1 MPTKNMKTE
10 INRTIILPVVLYE
23 CETWSLTLK
32 EEPSL
37 GMSEKS
43 VKRKV
48 YGPKRGEVK
57 AEWKRVH
64 NGEVYDLHI
73 SLNITRVIKS
83 VSRNSHKIL
92 ELSMVPP
99 GGRCPNRMN

>member
-10 INRTIILPVVLYE
+10 INRTIILPVVLYG

-37 GMSEKS
+37 GVSEKS

-57 AEWKRVH
+57 AECRRAH
-64 NGEVYDLHI
+64 NGEVYDLYI

-83 VSRNSHKIL
+83 VSRNSLKIL
-92 ELSMVPP
+92 ELSLVPP
-99 GGRCPNRMN
+99 EGRCPNRMK